1 MSSIIAQSQQ
11 DTSMTGFVVVGPRT
25 SDPISGALRAA
36 YGLVDIASDD
46 FADLL
51 LRIDVA
57 DRDASNH

>member
-1 MSSIIAQSQQ
+1 
-11 DTSMTGFVVVGPRT
+11 MTGFVVLGPRT